1 MRKLL
6 FNLVSAASAG
16 LIFTIQGVGGFLI
29 TMTGKIGQFLLR
41 LIDGDRLQWY
51 ESLLDASEAPN
62 ELEQQNLELTLLQS
76 AQKVRDHAK
85 ENEWTEQ
92 HTDAMSAVG
101 DALIAEFGWEEE
113 SVHQYLKELVESIDG
128 LQYGE

>member
-16 LIFTIQGVGGFLI
+16 LIYTIQGVGGFLI
-29 TMTGKIGQFLLR
+29 GTTGRIGQFLLR

-51 ESLLDASEAPN
+51 ESLLDAAEAPS
-62 ELEQQNLELTLLQS
+62 EIEQQNLELTLLQS

-101 DALIAEFGWEEE
+101 DALIAEFGWEED

-128 LQYGE
+128 LQYGD

>member
-29 TMTGKIGQFLLR
+29 GATGKIGRFLLR

-51 ESLLDASEAPN
+51 ESLLDAAEAPS
-62 ELEQQNLELTLLQS
+62 EIEQQNLELALLQS

-85 ENEWTEQ
+85 ESEWTDQ
-92 HTDAMSAVG
+92 HTDAMTAVG